1 MERKLASIQR
11 IAEIKPIE
19 GADAIE
25 AVRVNGW
32 WIVSK
37 KGEYQVGDLCVYLEI
52 DSWVP
57 TYIAPFLT
65 KAGHSPKVY
74 NGVEGERLK
83 TIKLRG
89 QLSQGLVLSSSYL
102 NSILGLCAEPLS
114 RAYYSNDFEIEG
126 TDVTE
131 LLGIQKWEQPE
142 YAGTNQEARGN
153 FPTFIKKTDQE
164 RVQNIGRGLGEQ
176 QGSSFEVTIKL
187 DGSSLTAYVNGEDF
201 GVCSRN
207 VNLKDVEGNAFW
219 SIAKA
224 EDLHNKIRSTG
235 RNLAVQGELIAPNI
249 QSNHEKV
256 TKPTFR
262 CFSIWDIDK
271 QEYVLPQER
280 RAICE
285 DVGIP
290 HVPVVYDNFVLSHS
304 VDELLEL
311 AEGDGMNV
319 GVKREGLVFKSN
331 TSQFSFKAVANSY
344 LLKKG

>member
-11 IAEIKPIE
+11 IAEVKSIE

-32 WIVSK
+32 WVVSK
-37 KGEYQVGDLCVYLEI
+37 KGEYSVGDLCVYLEI

-57 TYIAPFLT
+57 TAIAPFLT
-65 KAGHSPKVY
+65 KAGHFPKVY

-83 TIKLRG
+83 TVKLRG
-89 QLSQGLVLSSSYL
+89 QLSQGLVLPVT
-102 NSILGLCAEPLS
+102 G
-114 RAYYSNDFEIEG
+114 EG
-126 TDVTE
+126 YNGEYCGVANKAGNIGCFKVGEDVTAF
-131 LLGIQKWEQPE
+131 LGIQKWEQPE

-153 FPTFIKKTDQE
+153 FPSFLKKTDQE
-164 RVQNIGRGLGEQ
+164 RVQNLKSDLVSRAGD
-176 QGSSFEVTIKL
+176 SFEVTIKL

-207 VNLKDVEGNAFW
+207 VNLKDVEDNSFW
-219 SIAKA
+219 DIAKA
-224 EDLHNKIRSTG
+224 ESLHDKIRLTG

-262 CFSIWDIDK
+262 CFNIWDIDR
-271 QEYVLPQER
+271 QEYLLPEER
-280 RAICE
+280 RSLCE
-285 DVGIP
+285 KVGIP
-290 HVPVVYDNFVLSHS
+290 HVPVVSTNFVLAHT
-304 VDELLEL
+304 VEELLEL
-311 AEGDGMNV
+311 AEGEGMNKDV
-319 GVKREGLVFKSN
+319 RREGIVLKSN
-331 TSQFSFKAVANSY
+331 TEQFSFKVVSNSY